1 LGKTTAICFESAQI
15 LFANMGFSARHASI
29 SCCQLHI
36 FQEKNMPHPTMR
48 AIAGAPSATLL
59 DASSTALIVIDF
71 QLEYFDGGRLPIPN
85 GAAAMAH
92 ARQLVAFADAHG
104 MPVFHVQHIGPAGG
118 PLFAQDGE
126 RVAFHPE
133 IQPALHHHV
142 VQKTTTSSFASTDL
156 HTQLR
161 ERKIRMLII
170 CGLMTHM
177 CVSTTSRDAK
187 PLGYQV
193 LVAGDAC
200 ATRDID
206 AWDGGTIGHAELHRA
221 ALTELSDSFAEVLT
235 TERILSLVIQ

>member
-1 LGKTTAICFESAQI
+1 MS
-15 LFANMGFSARHASI
+15 
-29 SCCQLHI
+29 
-36 FQEKNMPHPTMR
+36 HPTMR
-48 AIAGAPSATLL
+48 AIVGAPSAASL
-59 DASSTALIVIDF
+59 DAQSTALIVIDF
-71 QLEYFDGGRLPIPN
+71 QLEYFNGGRLPIPD
-85 GAAAMAH
+85 GHAAMSK
-92 ARQLVAFADAHG
+92 ARQLVGFADVHR

-126 RVAFHPE
+126 RVAFHPQ
-133 IQPALHHHV
+133 IQPAPHHQV
-142 VQKTTTSSFASTDL
+142 VQKTTASSFASTDL
-156 HTQLR
+156 HAQLR
-161 ERKIRMLII
+161 ERKIRTLII

-193 LVAGDAC
+193 LVPGDAC

-235 TERILSLVIQ
+235 TERILSLTIQ